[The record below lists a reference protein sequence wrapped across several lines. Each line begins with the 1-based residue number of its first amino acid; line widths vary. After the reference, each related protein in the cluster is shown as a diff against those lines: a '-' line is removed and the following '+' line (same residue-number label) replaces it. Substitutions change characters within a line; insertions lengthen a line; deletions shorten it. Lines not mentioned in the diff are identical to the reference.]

1 MEETYGYSVFKNQE
15 QGFHPLGSR
24 GTGFIPSG
32 WQQHRLTRQA
42 WAQVARKVPP
52 RRWHFAGLGR
62 ISQILPG
69 REKRKHKIK
78 RSKLIGTLGQQI
90 KDRNLKSESKSYHHL
105 LYPYT
110 SHLWHLF
117 EGKKRER
124 EVISNTKHL

>member
-1 MEETYGYSVFKNQE
+1 M
-15 QGFHPLGSR
+15 
-24 GTGFIPSG
+24 GTSG
-32 WQQHRLTRQA
+32 EKGATQKMAFRWAWKDKSNFARQ
-42 WAQVARKVPP
+42 RKKKT
-52 RRWHFAGLGR
+52 
-62 ISQILPG
+62 Q
-69 REKRKHKIK
+69 
-78 RSKLIGTLGQQI
+78 LIGTLGQQI